1 MCHKIPIDSS
11 IFTFLIK
18 IDLDFLEKAQKEGCA
33 CGGKLYK
40 AHYPRSPMGVP
51 KEFRSYFEQRLGLCC
66 KDCRKRKAV
75 ATVRFFGRRWYPG
88 LIFFF
93 ISLLKKKS
101 SRSQIKKRF
110 GIDLGKNI
118 WKRWCLWWR
127 EQFITTAFWN
137 QTRSKFIGKALL
149 GPYPKSLFQVLS
161 GSFEQRMIQLL
172 QFFAPITAGFLR
184 AV

>member
-1 MCHKIPIDSS
+1 MCHKIPLNSS

-18 IDLDFLEKAQKEGCA
+18 IDQVFLDQAQKEGCS

-51 KEFRSYFEQRLGLCC
+51 KEWRHYFEQRLGLCC
-66 KDCRKRKAV
+66 GYCRKRKAV
-75 ATVRFFGRRWYPG
+75 ATVRFFGRRWYPAP
-88 LIFFF
+88 IFLF
-93 ISLLKKKS
+93 ISLLQKKS
-101 SRSQIKKRF
+101 ARRQIKKRF
-110 GIDLGKNI
+110 GITLGKNI
-118 WKRWCLWWR
+118 WKRWRLWWR
-127 EQFITTAFWN
+127 ECFITTGFWN
-137 QTRSKFIGKALL
+137 QERGKFIGKALL
-149 GPYPKSLFQVLS
+149 GPYPKSLFQALS